1 MLTFAIPFAS
11 RMGFFDKFIDKTEV
25 STSKYRDIVTRIRER

>member
-11 RMGFFDKFIDKTEV
+11 RMGFFDTIIDKVEG
-25 STSKYRDIVTRIRER
+25 KYKQVPRKI